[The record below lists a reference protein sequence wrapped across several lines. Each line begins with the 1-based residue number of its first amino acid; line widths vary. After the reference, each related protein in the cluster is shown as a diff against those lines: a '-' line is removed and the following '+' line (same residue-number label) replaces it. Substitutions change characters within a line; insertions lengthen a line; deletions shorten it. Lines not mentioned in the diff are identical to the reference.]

1 MAKLKGEIDID
12 PKEIEDFNPSDFIQ
26 TAPVDSTEPT
36 IEPVEENPE
45 QQTTIGTPPLDSP
58 GNMTKEEIDEKK
70 EKLSTPGG
78 FIKETLKD
86 TGKGLVKD
94 VERAS
99 AVGVGLLDTMTD
111 FINFASAGDR
121 YDIPKVPEYEDKAT
135 EALRD
140 ISGLI
145 LPTLGIKGAV
155 AQAAGKAQAAG
166 MGPVWL
172 RKLGNSKSFEFI
184 SKWGLDVGAGGLVD
198 YVAKQNQE
206 DDNLV
211 GTLKKYWPK
220 TYQWIPD
227 RYATN
232 DSDSPEQ
239 KRMKNVNEGAIFSMM
254 SSVVEGFAYITKAE
268 RSVAR
273 VSKYIGSSEASTK
286 RLNGLVKDEFTDIKF
301 SDNPVEDSILR
312 NYARKEKELDLLA
325 ARYETPPNEP
335 TVGIHDVFDEG
346 DTLVRAKDQDGV
358 IGAAADA
365 AQIQNNIETSWGRLG
380 NIIHEASRQNGLKLE
395 NLTQRTLVQ
404 EVADSLRKA
413 GRFSKKLSSGKHV
426 TEKMI
431 DDAGKHLAATLLH
444 PKVEPQHILGIL
456 DEFKRSIDGSAARI
470 VGKKGINRAVKQL
483 TQQLIDLD
491 THKARAYLLTSE
503 AGQISDMAE
512 GARLM
517 EGGNSV
523 ERTVELMADRLEL
536 LMVEKGLANFEA
548 NSLLKN
554 METWKQAAASGDKQ
568 WMETTAGA
576 ILDNHSA
583 KLLEIIP
590 DAKRWS
596 NTLKETARENPSFL
610 QPLLLASEMADGDID
625 TLYKLHK
632 FAGSD
637 SFGVFNKAFVDFN
650 PKVPSIV
657 NQAWWGN
664 TFNSWLSSVGTPA
677 KAAVGNL
684 TGLIGK
690 GTATLAGHAVQ
701 GDLPRMKQAMTAFF
715 ALDDTLEKAFGYM
728 RLVFRKVSS
737 NPHEFKYLSRKDIA
751 LKEVKGMEVL
761 ESYAKA
767 SEAKG
772 EFGPSMIK
780 QIYQDLE
787 DLGADPALRFSSN
800 GMTAFDGFTKSYN
813 SSVTAKYRALW
824 KIQRE
829 GGEINEKTFRT
840 AVAEIEK
847 EMFDDNGLITDSAV
861 DAATREIALNVDT
874 PMAEAMN
881 FLLKHFPALKSVVL
895 FPRTQGAVIK
905 AFGDWSPA
913 GIFAIDHHRLWGIAG
928 EKKLADFKIDEI
940 QEILAGKGIPMDENY
955 MEEFVRL
962 RAEVK
967 GKAAIGALFT
977 TTAGFSAIKGYCTGN
992 GHYDPAVQR
1001 QRINRGW
1008 KAKTCRVPG
1017 TKKRVSYEW
1026 MGPIGDWLAFTID
1039 VVDNADTLG
1048 ASGTED
1054 LLNKAA
1060 FIFSASLGS
1069 KQNLAAF
1076 EPLHDIFQGNGNAMA
1091 RWSSNFANNIIPLGG
1106 FRRDVSKILD
1116 DGLRELTTEFE
1127 DQLRNRNNFLDA
1139 FDPANALPYK
1149 VNYMDGKRIGYNE
1162 NWWARMNNAW
1172 NPIKVHDEIGVEDQW
1187 LVDIEYNSSPK
1198 MKISNGGAV
1207 LHPHEITAI
1216 NTRMGEM
1223 GNFNKDIR
1231 NIMRRANNL
1240 KHEFPDGHTAVGFD
1254 NIVKYAR
1261 RQGIAS
1267 SVLDHTKYK
1276 GIFKQI
1282 NKAYTKAKRAAEKS
1296 LPMEISIGIR
1306 QREIEASTHD
1316 RLNAKGDIDTL
1327 NRLSYPDLKE
1337 TINLAN

>member
-1 MAKLKGEIDID
+1 
-12 PKEIEDFNPSDFIQ
+12 
-26 TAPVDSTEPT
+26 
-36 IEPVEENPE
+36 
-45 QQTTIGTPPLDSP
+45 
-58 GNMTKEEIDEKK
+58 
-70 EKLSTPGG
+70 
-78 FIKETLKD
+78 
-86 TGKGLVKD
+86 
-94 VERAS
+94 
-99 AVGVGLLDTMTD
+99 
-111 FINFASAGDR
+111 
-121 YDIPKVPEYEDKAT
+121 
-135 EALRD
+135 
-140 ISGLI
+140 
-145 LPTLGIKGAV
+145 
-155 AQAAGKAQAAG
+155 
-166 MGPVWL
+166 
-172 RKLGNSKSFEFI
+172 
-184 SKWGLDVGAGGLVD
+184 
-198 YVAKQNQE
+198 
-206 DDNLV
+206 
-211 GTLKKYWPK
+211 
-220 TYQWIPD
+220 
-227 RYATN
+227 
-232 DSDSPEQ
+232 
-239 KRMKNVNEGAIFSMM
+239 MKNVNEGAIFSML
-254 SSVVEGFAYITKAE
+254 SSVVEGIAYISKAE

-273 VSKYIGSSEASTK
+273 VSKYIGSSEASTN
-286 RLNGLVKDEFTDIKF
+286 RLNGLVKDEFTDVKF

-325 ARYETPPNEP
+325 SRFDTPPDEP

-346 DTLVRAKDQDGV
+346 ETLVRAKDQDGV
-358 IGAAADA
+358 IGAAVDA

-380 NIIHEASRQNGLKLE
+380 NIIHEASRKNGLKLE

-413 GRFSKKLSSGKHV
+413 GRFSKKLKSGKHV

-470 VGKKGINRAVKQL
+470 VGKKGINSAVKQL

-491 THKARAYLLTSE
+491 TQKARAYLLTSE

-568 WMETTAGA
+568 LMETTAGA

-596 NTLKETARENPSFL
+596 NTLKETARDNPAFL

-637 SFGVFNKAFVDFN
+637 SFGVFNKAFIDFN

-677 KAAVGNL
+677 KAAFGNL

-715 ALDDTLEKAFGYM
+715 ALDDTLEKATGYM

-737 NPHEFKYLSRKDIA
+737 NPQEFKYLSRQDIA
-751 LKEVKGMEVL
+751 MKEVKGMEVL
-761 ESYAKA
+761 RTYAKA
-767 SEAKG
+767 AESKG
-772 EFGPSMIK
+772 EFGPSMLLR
-780 QIYQDLE
+780 IYE
-787 DLGADPALRFSSN
+787 DLDGIGADPALRFSSN
-800 GMTAFDGFTKSYN
+800 GMTAFDGFTKSFN
-813 SSVTAKYRALW
+813 SSVSAKYKALW
-824 KIQRE
+824 KIQQE
-829 GGEINEKTFRT
+829 GGELNEKTFRK
-840 AVAEIEK
+840 AVAEIQK

-874 PMAEAMN
+874 PMADTMN
-881 FLLKHFPALKSVVL
+881 TLIKHFPALKSVVL

-905 AFGDWSPA
+905 TFGDWSPA
-913 GIFAIDHHRLWGIAG
+913 GVFAIDHHRLWGIAG
-928 EKKLADFKIDEI
+928 EKKLADFAKNPEEI
-940 QEILAGKGIPMDENY
+940 KEILAGKGIPFDENY
-955 MEEFVRL
+955 MEEFIRL

-967 GKAAIGALFT
+967 GKAVIGGFMT
-977 TTAGFSAIKGYCTGN
+977 TMGSLATIKGYCTGN

-1017 TKKRVSYEW
+1017 TNKRVSYEW
-1026 MGPIGDWLAFTID
+1026 MGPIGDWLAFTAD
-1039 VVDNADTLG
+1039 VVDNIDTLG
-1048 ASGTED
+1048 ASAAED
-1054 LLNKAA
+1054 LFNKGA
-1060 FIFSASLGS
+1060 FLFSASLGS

-1076 EPLHDIFQGNGNAMA
+1076 EPLHDIFQGNGNAMS

-1149 VNYMDGKRIGYNE
+1149 VNYMDGKKIGYNE
-1162 NWWARMNNAW
+1162 NWWARVNNAW
-1172 NPIKVHDEIGVEDQW
+1172 NPVKVHDEMGVEDQW

-1231 NIMRRANNL
+1231 NIMRRANNM

-1254 NIVKYAR
+1254 NIIKYAR
-1261 RQGIAS
+1261 NQGIAS
-1267 SVLDHTKYK
+1267 SVLDHRKYK
-1276 GIFKQI
+1276 GIFKQV
-1282 NKAYTKAKRAAEKS
+1282 NKAYSKAKRAAEQS

-1306 QREIEASTHD
+1306 QREIEATTHD
-1316 RLNAKGDIDTL
+1316 RLNAKGDINTL

-1337 TINLAN
+1337 TIDLAN

>member
-1 MAKLKGEIDID
+1 MAKLSGGLNFDISDGIDEEEVQQV
-12 PKEIEDFNPSDFIQ
+12 PIE
-26 TAPVDSTEPT
+26 STET
-36 IEPVEENPE
+36 IEETVPQE
-45 QQTTIGTPPLDSP
+45 QTQNTTGTPPLDSP
-58 GNMTKEEIDEKK
+58 GNMTEEEIAAKK
-70 EKLSTPGG
+70 EALSTPGG
-78 FIKETLKD
+78 FVKETLKD
-86 TGKGLVKD
+86 TSKGLVKD
-94 VERAS
+94 AERAS
-99 AVGVGLLDTMTD
+99 AIGVGLLDTMTD
-111 FINFASAGDR
+111 FVNFATADGGK

-145 LPTLGIKGAV
+145 IPTIGIKGAV
-155 AQAAGKAQAAG
+155 TQAAAKAQKAG
-166 MGPVWL
+166 LGPVWL
-172 RKLGNSKSFEFI
+172 KKLGNSKSFEFI

-227 RYATN
+227 RYATMP
-232 DSDSPEQ
+232 SDSPEQ

-254 SSVVEGFAYITKAE
+254 SSVVEGIAYIAQAE
-268 RSVAR
+268 RSTAR
-273 VSKYIGSSEASTK
+273 VAKYIGSSEAAGK
-286 RLNGLVKDEFTDIKF
+286 RLKEITKDEFTDVKY
-301 SDNPVEDSILR
+301 SDNPVEDTILR

-325 ARYETPPNEP
+325 AKYETPPNEP

-346 DTLVRAKDQDGV
+346 QTLVRTKDPDGV
-358 IGAAADA
+358 IGAAVDA
-365 AQIQNNIETSWGRLG
+365 AQVQNNIETSWGRLG
-380 NIIHEASRQNGLKLE
+380 NIIHEASRKNGLELE

-413 GRFSKKLSSGKHV
+413 GKFSKKLKSGKHV

-444 PKVEPQHILGIL
+444 PRVEPQHILGIL

-470 VGKKGINRAVKQL
+470 VGKKGISRAVKQL

-517 EGGNSV
+517 EGGKSV

-548 NSLLKN
+548 NSLLRN
-554 METWKQAAASGDKQ
+554 METWKQAAATGDKKL
-568 WMETTAGA
+568 METTAGA

-596 NTLKETARENPSFL
+596 NTLKETARENPEFL
-610 QPLLLASEMADGDID
+610 KPLLLASEMADGNID

-637 SFGVFNKAFVDFN
+637 SFGIWNKAFVDFN
-650 PKVPSIV
+650 PEVPSIV
-657 NQAWWGN
+657 NQAWWGA

-677 KAAVGNL
+677 KAAFGNL
-684 TGLIGK
+684 TGLLGK

-728 RLVFRKVSS
+728 RLVFRKVST
-737 NPHEFKYLSRKDIA
+737 NPQEFKYLSRKDIA
-751 LKEVKGMEVL
+751 MKEVKGMEVL
-761 ESYAKA
+761 DSYAKA

-780 QIYQDLE
+780 QIYDDFE

-800 GMTAFDGFTKSYN
+800 SMTAFDGFTKSYN
-813 SSVTAKYRALW
+813 ASVTAKYRALW
-824 KIQRE
+824 KIQEE
-829 GGEINEKTFRT
+829 GGELNEKTFRT
-840 AVAEIEK
+840 AVAEIESQ
-847 EMFDDNGLITDSAV
+847 MFDDNGLITDSAV

-913 GIFAIDHHRLWGIAG
+913 GVFAIDHHRLWGIAG
-928 EKKLADFKIDEI
+928 EKKLHDFKPEEI
-940 QEILAGKGIPMDENY
+940 KEILAGKGIPFDDNWQ
-955 MEEFVRL
+955 EEFIRL

-967 GKAAIGALFT
+967 GKAVIGAMFT
-977 TTAGFSAIKGYCTGN
+977 TMGSFAAIKGYCTGN

-1008 KAKTCRVPG
+1008 KGKTCRVPG

-1026 MGPIGDWLAFTID
+1026 MGPIGDWLAFVID
-1039 VVDNADTLG
+1039 VVDNMDTLG
-1048 ASGTED
+1048 ATAGED
-1054 LLNKAA
+1054 LLNKSA

-1076 EPLHDIFQGNGNAMA
+1076 EPLHDIFQGNGHAMA
-1091 RWSSNFANNIIPLGG
+1091 RWSSNFANHAIPLGG
-1106 FRRDVSKILD
+1106 LRRDVSKVLD
-1116 DGLRELTTEFE
+1116 DGLRVLRSDFE

-1139 FDPANALPYK
+1139 FDPANALPHK
-1149 VNYMDGKRIGYNE
+1149 INYMDGKKIGYNE
-1162 NWWARMNNAW
+1162 NWWARMNNAI
-1172 NPIKVHDEIGVEDQW
+1172 NPVKVHDEMSVEDQF

-1198 MKISNGGAV
+1198 LKISNGGAT

-1216 NTRMGEM
+1216 HNRMGEINSFRKELR
-1223 GNFNKDIR
+1223 G
-1231 NIMRRANNL
+1231 IMRRANNM
-1240 KHEFPDGHTAVGFD
+1240 KHRFPDGHTAVGFD
-1254 NIVKYAR
+1254 HIIKYAR

-1282 NKAYTKAKRAAEKS
+1282 DKAYSKAKRAAEQS
-1296 LPMEISIGIR
+1296 LPMELAIEIR
-1306 QREIEASTHD
+1306 KRELEVSRHNQ
-1316 RLNAKGDIDTL
+1316 LNTQGDIDTL
-1327 NRLSYPDLKE
+1327 NRLAYPDLKE